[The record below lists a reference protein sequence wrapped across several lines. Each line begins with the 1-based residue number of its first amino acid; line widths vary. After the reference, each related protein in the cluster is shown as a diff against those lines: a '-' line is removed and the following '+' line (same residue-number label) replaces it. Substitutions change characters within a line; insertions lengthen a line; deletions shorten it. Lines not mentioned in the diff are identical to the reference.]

1 MVREREDPITKAFTD
16 LIQEIYWTETL
27 EEAEEILARHLEEM
41 DEDLRSILLERRKK
55 ICENPEYAIEVIRL
69 QAASDLADT
78 ELTAKLLLA
87 KSLISAGF
95 LMQCTPTWS
104 KLSPREKAR
113 ILAPLYK
120 ASYGLDLAV
129 KKWPSSVDERHL
141 DYSLNMMQIA
151 YERAEALGI
160 VEELSGYLEK
170 VAEKLASKL
179 DE

>member
-1 MVREREDPITKAFTD
+1 MAREREDPITRAFTE

-27 EEAEEILARHLEEM
+27 EEAEEILAQHLEEM
-41 DEDLRSILLERRKK
+41 DADLRSILLERRKR
-55 ICENPEYAIEVIRL
+55 ICSNPEYAIEVIRL

-95 LMQCTPTWS
+95 LMQCTPSWS
-104 KLSPREKAR
+104 KLPPREKAR

-120 ASYGLDLAV
+120 ASYGLELAV
-129 KKWPSSVDERHL
+129 KNWPSRVDERHL
-141 DYSLNMMQIA
+141 DYALDMMQVA
-151 YERAEALGI
+151 YERAESLGI
-160 VEELSGYLEK
+160 VEELSSYLEK
-170 VAEKLASKL
+170 VAERIASKL